1 MQIRER
7 RTSRDLKRH
16 NRALVL
22 RQTYMYGPLSRLDL
36 ARLSGMSPATIT
48 NIVSALLREGLMIET
63 GREESNGG
71 RPRSLVDINP
81 VGARFVGV
89 ELGETYIRAV
99 LFDFTLEKL
108 AVAQLKVDE
117 QENRPEVI
125 AALVARAI
133 QQVAETAGIELH
145 DIWGAG
151 VGVPGIV
158 SADGQTSLFAP
169 NWNWRRVPFGEMVQR
184 ELQGQLPR
192 LIEANGAD
200 VMAIGESWRG
210 TSSDGSMIAILLGTG
225 VGAGI
230 IVGGR
235 RLGGPAEWG
244 HTVVDINGPACH
256 CGNHGCIEALAG
268 AEAIVRRH
276 RDHCLNR
283 GVDHVDGL
291 SADAVISA
299 AQEGDAC
306 AVAVLREV
314 ARDVG
319 IGVANLINLFSP
331 DTITVNGWIAL
342 AAMNVMLP
350 VIQETAQAYALP
362 ELADHTAIVASELGE
377 DAMPMGAA
385 AMIIE
390 HLVEGSIL
398 PRASQRGSGQVR
410 PAAVALRDGDERRV

>member
-1 MQIRER
+1 
-7 RTSRDLKRH
+7 
-16 NRALVL
+16 
-22 RQTYMYGPLSRLDL
+22 LDL
-36 ARLSGMSPATIT
+36 AELTGMSPATIT
-48 NIVSALLREGLMIET
+48 NIVSALLREGLAIET

-71 RPRSLVDINP
+71 RPRSLIDINP
-81 VGARFVGV
+81 MGARFVGV
-89 ELGETYIRAV
+89 ELGETFIRAV

-108 AVAQLKVDE
+108 AVAHLKVDE
-117 QENRPEVI
+117 HENRPEVI

-133 QQVAETAGIELH
+133 QQVAQTAGIELQN
-145 DIWGAG
+145 IWGAG

-169 NWNWRRVPFGEMVQR
+169 NWDWHRVPFGEMVQR
-184 ELQGQLPR
+184 ELQGRLPR

-210 TSSDGSMIAILLGTG
+210 TGGDGSTIAILLGTG

-244 HTVVDINGPACH
+244 HTVVDINGPPCH
-256 CGNHGCIEALAG
+256 CGNRGCIEALAG
-268 AEAIVRRH
+268 AEAIVRRY
-276 RDHCLNR
+276 RDHCLIR
-283 GVDHVDGL
+283 GVDRADGL

-299 AQEGDAC
+299 AQGGDAC
-306 AVAVLREV
+306 AIAVLRET

-342 AAMNVMLP
+342 AAMDIMLP
-350 VIQETAQAYALP
+350 VIRETVQAYALP
-362 ELADHTAIVASELGE
+362 GLADHSPIVASELGE

-410 PAAVALRDGDERRV
+410 PAAVALRDDDGGRA